1 MAMKKNEII
10 ENVKIALHEDI
21 GSGDVTADLVD
32 AHTIAEAT
40 LTCRDNAVLCGIDW
54 FNEVF
59 HQIDDSFGADEYIDI
74 KWQASDGDNIK
85 HDQVVCTLKGPVRSI
100 LMGERTAINFLQTL
114 SAVSTNVAA
123 FVDRIKN
130 TKTKILDSRKTLPGL
145 RYAQKY
151 AVKIGGGINHRHGL
165 YDEILIKENHLLAS
179 DSIEATVKKAK
190 EKKLPITIE
199 VEDLKQLEIALET
212 DVDRILLDNFSPP
225 NICKAVAM
233 AKGNIKLEAS
243 GNTTIN
249 NVHSIAGTGVDYIS
263 IGALTKNIEAIDFSM
278 LINLVYI
285 SR

>member
-1 MAMKKNEII
+1 MATKKNEII

-21 GSGDVTADLVD
+21 GGGDVTADLVD
-32 AHTIAEAT
+32 THTIAEAT
-40 LTCRDNAVLCGIDW
+40 LTCRDNAILCGIDW

-59 HQIDDSFGADEYIDI
+59 HQIDDTIDI
-74 KWQASDGDNIK
+74 KWQASDGDKIK
-85 HDQVVCTLKGPVRSI
+85 YNQVICTLKGPVRSI
-100 LMGERTAINFLQTL
+100 LTGERTAINFLQTL
-114 SAVSTNVAA
+114 SAVSTNVAM
-123 FVDRIKN
+123 FVDRVKHS
-130 TKTKILDSRKTLPGL
+130 KTKILDTRKTLPGL

-165 YDEILIKENHLLAS
+165 YDEILIKENHILALG
-179 DSIEATVKKAK
+179 SIEATIKKVK

-199 VEDLKQLEIALET
+199 VENLKQLEIALET
-212 DVDRILLDNFSPP
+212 DVDKIMLDNFSPS
-225 NICKAVAM
+225 NIHKAVVM

-263 IGALTKNIEAIDFSM
+263 VGALTKNIEAIDFSM
-278 LINLVYI
+278 LVSLVYI

>member
-1 MAMKKNEII
+1 MATKKNEII

-21 GSGDVTADLVD
+21 GGGDVTADLVD
-32 AHTIAEAT
+32 THTIAEAT
-40 LTCRDNAVLCGIDW
+40 LTCRDNAILCGIDW

-59 HQIDDSFGADEYIDI
+59 HQIDDTIDI
-74 KWQASDGDNIK
+74 KWQASDGDKIK
-85 HDQVVCTLKGPVRSI
+85 YNQVICTLKGPVCSI
-100 LMGERTAINFLQTL
+100 LTGERTAINFLQTL
-114 SAVSTNVAA
+114 SAVSTNVAM
-123 FVDRIKN
+123 FVDRVKHS
-130 TKTKILDSRKTLPGL
+130 KTKILDTRKTLPGL

-165 YDEILIKENHLLAS
+165 YDEILIKENHILALG
-179 DSIEATVKKAK
+179 SIEAAIKKVK

-199 VEDLKQLEIALET
+199 VENLKQLEIALET
-212 DVDRILLDNFSPP
+212 DVDKIMLDNFSPS
-225 NICKAVAM
+225 NIQKAVVM

-263 IGALTKNIEAIDFSM
+263 VGALTKNIEAIDFSM
-278 LINLVYI
+278 LVSLVYI

>member
-1 MAMKKNEII
+1 MATKKNEII

-21 GSGDVTADLVD
+21 GGGDVTADLVD
-32 AHTIAEAT
+32 THTIAEAT
-40 LTCRDNAVLCGIDW
+40 LTCRDNAILCGIDW

-59 HQIDDSFGADEYIDI
+59 HQIDDTIDI
-74 KWQASDGDNIK
+74 KWQASDGDKIK
-85 HDQVVCTLKGPVRSI
+85 YNQVICTLKGPVCSI
-100 LMGERTAINFLQTL
+100 LTGERTAINFLQTL
-114 SAVSTNVAA
+114 SAVSTNVAM
-123 FVDRIKN
+123 FVDRVKHS
-130 TKTKILDSRKTLPGL
+130 KTKILDTRKTLPGL

-165 YDEILIKENHLLAS
+165 YDEILIKENHILALG
-179 DSIEATVKKAK
+179 SIEAIIKKVK

-199 VEDLKQLEIALET
+199 VENLKQLKIALET
-212 DVDRILLDNFSPP
+212 DVDKIMLDNFSPS
-225 NICKAVAM
+225 NIQKAVVM

-263 IGALTKNIEAIDFSM
+263 VGALTKNIEAIDFSM
-278 LINLVYI
+278 LVSLVYI

>member
-1 MAMKKNEII
+1 MATKKNEII

-21 GSGDVTADLVD
+21 GGGDVTADLVD
-32 AHTIAEAT
+32 THTIAEAT
-40 LTCRDNAVLCGIDW
+40 LTCRDNAILCGIDW

-59 HQIDDSFGADEYIDI
+59 HQIDDTIDI
-74 KWQASDGDNIK
+74 KWQASDGDKIK
-85 HDQVVCTLKGPVRSI
+85 YNQVICTLKGPVRSI
-100 LMGERTAINFLQTL
+100 LTGERTAINFLQTL
-114 SAVSTNVAA
+114 SAVSTNVAM
-123 FVDRIKN
+123 FVDRVKHS
-130 TKTKILDSRKTLPGL
+130 KTKILDTRKTLPGL

-165 YDEILIKENHLLAS
+165 YDEILIKENHILALG
-179 DSIEATVKKAK
+179 SIEAIIKKVK

-199 VEDLKQLEIALET
+199 VENLKQLKIALET
-212 DVDRILLDNFSPP
+212 DVDKIMLDNFSPS
-225 NICKAVAM
+225 NIQKAVVM

-263 IGALTKNIEAIDFSM
+263 VGALTKNIEAIDFSM
-278 LINLVYI
+278 LVSLVYI

>member
-1 MAMKKNEII
+1 MATKKNEII

-21 GSGDVTADLVD
+21 GGGDVTAGLVD
-32 AHTIAEAT
+32 THTIAEAT
-40 LTCRDNAVLCGIDW
+40 LTCRDNAILCGIDW

-59 HQIDDSFGADEYIDI
+59 HQIDDTIDI
-74 KWQASDGDNIK
+74 KWQASDGDKIK
-85 HDQVVCTLKGPVRSI
+85 YNQVICTLKGPVCSI
-100 LMGERTAINFLQTL
+100 LTGERTAINFLQTL
-114 SAVSTNVAA
+114 SAVSTNVAM
-123 FVDRIKN
+123 FVDRVKHS
-130 TKTKILDSRKTLPGL
+130 KTKILDTRKTLPGL

-165 YDEILIKENHLLAS
+165 YDEILIKENHILALG
-179 DSIEATVKKAK
+179 SIEAIIKKVK

-199 VEDLKQLEIALET
+199 VENLKQLEIALEA
-212 DVDRILLDNFSPP
+212 DVDKIMLDNFSPS
-225 NICKAVAM
+225 NIQKAVVM

-263 IGALTKNIEAIDFSM
+263 VGALTKNIEAIDFSM
-278 LINLVYI
+278 LVSLVYI

>member
-10 ENVKIALHEDI
+10 ESVKIALQEDI

-59 HQIDDSFGADEYIDI
+59 HQIDDSIDI

-85 HDQVVCTLKGPVRSI
+85 HNQVICILKGPVRSI
-100 LMGERTAINFLQTL
+100 LTGERTAINFLQTL

-130 TKTKILDSRKTLPGL
+130 AKTKILDTRKTLPGL

-165 YDEILIKENHLLAS
+165 YDEILIKENHILAS
-179 DSIEATVKKAK
+179 GSIEATVKKAK

-199 VEDLKQLEIALET
+199 VENLKQLEIALKT
-212 DVDRILLDNFSPP
+212 DVDRIMLDNFSPP

-233 AKGNIKLEAS
+233 AKGSIKLEAS

-263 IGALTKNIEAIDFSM
+263 VGALTKNIEAIDFSM
-278 LINLVYI
+278 LVDLVYI
-285 SR
+285 SK

>member
-10 ENVKIALHEDI
+10 ESVKIALHEDI

-59 HQIDDSFGADEYIDI
+59 HQIDDSFGVDEHIDI

-85 HDQVVCTLKGPVRSI
+85 HSQVVCTLKGPVRSI

-179 DSIEATVKKAK
+179 SSIEATVKKAK

-212 DVDRILLDNFSPP
+212 DVDRIMLDNFSPP

-263 IGALTKNIEAIDFSM
+263 VGALTKNIEAIDFSM
-278 LINLVYI
+278 LVDLVYI
-285 SR
+285 SK

>member
-1 MAMKKNEII
+1 MATKKNEII

-21 GSGDVTADLVD
+21 GGGDVTADLVD
-32 AHTIAEAT
+32 THTIAEAT
-40 LTCRDNAVLCGIDW
+40 LTCRDNAILCGIDW

-59 HQIDDSFGADEYIDI
+59 HQIDDTIDI
-74 KWQASDGDNIK
+74 KWQASDGDKIK
-85 HDQVVCTLKGPVRSI
+85 YNQVICTLKGPVCSI
-100 LMGERTAINFLQTL
+100 LTGERTAINFLQTL
-114 SAVSTNVAA
+114 SAVSTNVAM
-123 FVDRIKN
+123 FVDRVKHS
-130 TKTKILDSRKTLPGL
+130 KTKILDTRKTLPGL

-165 YDEILIKENHLLAS
+165 YDEILIKENHILALG
-179 DSIEATVKKAK
+179 SIEAIIKKVK

-199 VEDLKQLEIALET
+199 VENLKQLKIALET
-212 DVDRILLDNFSPP
+212 DVDKIMLDNFSPS
-225 NICKAVAM
+225 NIHKAVVM

-263 IGALTKNIEAIDFSM
+263 VGALTKNIEAIDFSM
-278 LINLVYI
+278 LVSLVYI

>member
-1 MAMKKNEII
+1 MATKKNEII

-21 GSGDVTADLVD
+21 GGGDVTAGLVD
-32 AHTIAEAT
+32 THTIAEAT
-40 LTCRDNAVLCGIDW
+40 LTSRDNAILCGIDW

-59 HQIDDSFGADEYIDI
+59 HQIDDTIDI
-74 KWQASDGDNIK
+74 KWQVSDGDKIK
-85 HDQVVCTLKGPVRSI
+85 YNQVICTLKGPVRSI
-100 LMGERTAINFLQTL
+100 LTGERTAINFLQTL
-114 SAVSTNVAA
+114 SAVSTNVAM
-123 FVDRIKN
+123 FVDRVKHS
-130 TKTKILDSRKTLPGL
+130 KTKILDTRKTLPGL

-165 YDEILIKENHLLAS
+165 YDEILIKENHILALG
-179 DSIEATVKKAK
+179 SIEATIKKVK

-199 VEDLKQLEIALET
+199 VENLKQLKIALET
-212 DVDRILLDNFSPP
+212 DVDKIMLDNFSPS
-225 NICKAVAM
+225 NIQKAVVM

-263 IGALTKNIEAIDFSM
+263 VGALTKNIEAIDFSM
-278 LINLVYI
+278 LVSLVYI

>member
-1 MAMKKNEII
+1 MATKKNEII

-21 GSGDVTADLVD
+21 GGGDVTADLVD
-32 AHTIAEAT
+32 THTIAEAT
-40 LTCRDNAVLCGIDW
+40 LTCRDNAILCGIDW

-59 HQIDDSFGADEYIDI
+59 HQIDDTIDI
-74 KWQASDGDNIK
+74 KWQASDGDKIK
-85 HDQVVCTLKGPVRSI
+85 YNQVICTLKGPVCSI
-100 LMGERTAINFLQTL
+100 LTGERTAINFLQTL
-114 SAVSTNVAA
+114 SAVSTNVAM
-123 FVDRIKN
+123 FVDRVKHS
-130 TKTKILDSRKTLPGL
+130 KTKILDTRKTLPGL

-165 YDEILIKENHLLAS
+165 YDEILIKENHILALG
-179 DSIEATVKKAK
+179 SIEAIIKKVK

-199 VEDLKQLEIALET
+199 VENLKQLEIALET
-212 DVDRILLDNFSPP
+212 DVDKIMLDNFSPS
-225 NICKAVAM
+225 NIQKAVVM

-263 IGALTKNIEAIDFSM
+263 VGALTKNIEAIDFSM
-278 LINLVYI
+278 LVSLVYI

>member
-1 MAMKKNEII
+1 MATKKNEII

-21 GSGDVTADLVD
+21 GGGDVTADLVD
-32 AHTIAEAT
+32 THTIAAAT
-40 LTCRDNAVLCGIDW
+40 LTCRDNAILCGIDW

-59 HQIDDSFGADEYIDI
+59 HQIDDTIDI
-74 KWQASDGDNIK
+74 KWQASDGDKIK
-85 HDQVVCTLKGPVRSI
+85 YNQVICTLKGPVRSI
-100 LMGERTAINFLQTL
+100 LTGERTAINFLQTL
-114 SAVSTNVAA
+114 SAVSTNVAM
-123 FVDRIKN
+123 FVDRVKHS
-130 TKTKILDSRKTLPGL
+130 KTKILDTRKTLPGL

-165 YDEILIKENHLLAS
+165 YDEILIKENHILALG
-179 DSIEATVKKAK
+179 SIEAAIKKVK

-199 VEDLKQLEIALET
+199 VENLKQLEIALET
-212 DVDRILLDNFSPP
+212 DVDKIMLDNFSPS
-225 NICKAVAM
+225 NIQKAVVM

-263 IGALTKNIEAIDFSM
+263 VGALTKNIEAIDFSM
-278 LINLVYI
+278 LVSLVYI

>member
-1 MAMKKNEII
+1 MATKKNEII

-21 GSGDVTADLVD
+21 GGGDVTADLVD

-74 KWQASDGDNIK
+74 KWQASDGDSIK
-85 HDQVVCTLKGPVRSI
+85 YGQVICILKGPVRSI
-100 LMGERTAINFLQTL
+100 LTGERTAINFLQTL

-130 TKTKILDSRKTLPGL
+130 TKTKILDTRKTLPGL

-151 AVKIGGGINHRHGL
+151 AVKVGGGINHRHGL
-165 YDEILIKENHLLAS
+165 YDEILIKENHILAS
-179 DSIEATVKKAK
+179 SSIEATVKKAK

-199 VEDLKQLEIALET
+199 VENLKQLEIALET
-212 DVDRILLDNFSPP
+212 DADRIMLDNFSPP

-278 LINLVYI
+278 LVDLVYI

>member
-10 ENVKIALHEDI
+10 ESVKIALHEDI

-59 HQIDDSFGADEYIDI
+59 HQIDDSFGVDEYIDI

-85 HDQVVCTLKGPVRSI
+85 HSQVVCTLKGPVRSI

-130 TKTKILDSRKTLPGL
+130 SNTKILDSRKTLPGL

-165 YDEILIKENHLLAS
+165 YDEILIKENHILAS
-179 DSIEATVKKAK
+179 GSIEATVKKAK

-199 VEDLKQLEIALET
+199 VEDLKQLEIALKT
-212 DVDRILLDNFSPP
+212 DVDRIMLDNFSPP

-263 IGALTKNIEAIDFSM
+263 VGALTKNIEAIDFSM
-278 LINLVYI
+278 LVDLVYI
-285 SR
+285 PK

>member
-59 HQIDDSFGADEYIDI
+59 YQIDDSFDVDGHIDI

-85 HDQVVCTLKGPVRSI
+85 HSQVVCTLKGPVRSI

-165 YDEILIKENHLLAS
+165 YDEILIKENHILAS
-179 DSIEATVKKAK
+179 GSIEATVKKAK
-190 EKKLPITIE
+190 EKRLPITIE
-199 VEDLKQLEIALET
+199 VEDLKQLKIALET
-212 DVDRILLDNFSPP
+212 DVDRIMLDNFSPP

-233 AKGNIKLEAS
+233 AKGSIKLEAS

-263 IGALTKNIEAIDFSM
+263 VGALTKNIEAIDFSM
-278 LINLVYI
+278 LVDLVYI
-285 SR
+285 SK

>member
-59 HQIDDSFGADEYIDI
+59 HQIDDSFGVDEHIDI

-85 HDQVVCTLKGPVRSI
+85 HSQVVCTLKGPVRSI

-130 TKTKILDSRKTLPGL
+130 SKTKILDSRKTLPGL

-179 DSIEATVKKAK
+179 SSIEATVKKAK

-212 DVDRILLDNFSPP
+212 DVDRIMLDNFSPP
-225 NICKAVAM
+225 EICKAVAL
-233 AKGNIKLEAS
+233 AKGSIKLEAS
-243 GNTTIN
+243 GNTTIE
-249 NVHSIAGTGVDYIS
+249 NVHLIAGTGVDYIS
-263 IGALTKNIEAIDFSM
+263 VGALTKNIKAIDFSM
-278 LINLVYI
+278 LVNLVYI

>member
-10 ENVKIALHEDI
+10 ESVKIALHEDI

-59 HQIDDSFGADEYIDI
+59 HQIDDSFGVDEYIDI

-85 HDQVVCTLKGPVRSI
+85 HNQVVCTLRGPIRSI

-199 VEDLKQLEIALET
+199 VEDLKQLEIALKT
-212 DVDRILLDNFSPP
+212 DVDRIMLDNFSPP

-263 IGALTKNIEAIDFSM
+263 VGALTKNIEAIDFSM
-278 LINLVYI
+278 LVDLVYI
-285 SR
+285 PK